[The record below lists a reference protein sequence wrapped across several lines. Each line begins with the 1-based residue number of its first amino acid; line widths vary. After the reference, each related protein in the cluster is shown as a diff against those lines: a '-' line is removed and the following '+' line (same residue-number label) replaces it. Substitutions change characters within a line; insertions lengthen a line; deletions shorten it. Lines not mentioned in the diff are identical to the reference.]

1 MGMTME
7 DDDDVGSLVWMKRM
21 LGYKRK
27 KKRRG
32 NHLVLGLGS
41 WFIAS
46 ILVLGLHLIHIFVI
60 IVFSSRV

>member
-27 KKRRG
+27 KRR
-32 NHLVLGLGS
+32 
-41 WFIAS
+41 
-46 ILVLGLHLIHIFVI
+46 
-60 IVFSSRV
+60 R